1 MAPVNGKGRK
11 KWFCICL
18 QKTGLII
25 PEHFGII
32 DLSECEKWREK
43 VLTIYFG
50 MAAFLCAGSLLW
62 GPKRL
67 GQQEKT
73 QHCLQTIFLLLAG
86 FLFVAVATCRHGIGY
101 DYFNYQKLYEELGP
115 LPVSELV
122 VHPVAQEFL
131 GYALFTRLTW
141 ILGLDYRGLLLVV
154 NLALTA
160 IVLWFVRRFSPLPWL
175 SLYLYLTLQF
185 FAHSMNLFRQSIA
198 ATICLLAYPFL
209 KKRNFLGFVGVVL
222 VASSFHLSVLFFLPF
237 YWVLNWKLNGRLLAV
252 LGGAA
257 ALVYLFSNQTA
268 QFLTQYLFPNYA
280 GYIGSRYWSGLG
292 YRYMILPALYFVA
305 VWLFRRQ
312 LIQQEESNRQ
322 LIQSAF
328 YVFLLYGFSTHH
340 MILERFSIYLFF
352 YAIILLPK
360 LVVSFTLSPN
370 QQISSKQEERR
381 ALCRQRKHRNE
392 MAAIAMVMVVLFGF
406 SYLIFA
412 SEQGK
417 NGFHK
422 VYPYVSIWDNRG

>member
-1 MAPVNGKGRK
+1 MA
-11 KWFCICL
+11 
-18 QKTGLII
+18 
-25 PEHFGII
+25 
-32 DLSECEKWREK
+32 
-43 VLTIYFG
+43 IYFG
-50 MAAFLCAGSLLW
+50 MAVFLCAGSLLW
-62 GPKRL
+62 NPPKRL
-67 GQQEKT
+67 GQQEQT
-73 QHCLQTIFLLLAG
+73 LHRLQTLFLLVAG
-86 FLFVAVATCRHGIGY
+86 LLFTAVATCRFGIGY

-115 LPVSELV
+115 LTVAELA

-141 ILGLDYRGLLLVV
+141 LLGLDYRGLLLVV

-160 IVLWFVRRFSPLPWL
+160 IVFWFVRRFSPLPWL

-198 ATICLLAYPFL
+198 ATLCLLAYPFL
-209 KKRNFLGFVGVVL
+209 KKRKLLAFVGVVL
-222 VASSFHLSVLFFLPF
+222 AASTFHLSALFFLPF
-237 YWVLNWKLNGRLLAV
+237 YWVLNWKLDGRLLAA

-257 ALVYLFSNQTA
+257 ALVYLFSNQAA
-268 QFLTQYLFPNYA
+268 QFLTQYFFQNYA

-292 YRYMILPALYFVA
+292 YRYAILPAFYFAA

-312 LIQQEESNRQ
+312 LVQQEESDRQ
-322 LIQSAF
+322 LIHSAF

-360 LVVSFTLSPN
+360 LAVSFAALPH
-370 QQISSKQEERR
+370 QQLPPKREERR
-381 ALCRQRKHRNE
+381 ALCRQQKHRKE
-392 MAAIAMVMVVLFGF
+392 LAAVAVVLVVLFGF

-412 SEQGK
+412 SRQGT

-422 VYPYVSIWDNRG
+422 VYPYVGIWDNRG